1 MKFTRVG
8 ASVAMAAIAALT
20 LAACASNEPT
30 AAEPGTAVEGAGS
43 LTGTLAASGAS
54 SQGTAQTSWIAGFAA
69 VEPGVQINYAG
80 GGSGA
85 GRTDFTN
92 GTSAFIGSDRA
103 FKMEEIE
110 AGGFG
115 NCVDGTDLVEIPA
128 YISPIAVAFN
138 VEGVDTLNLDPAT
151 LAKIFKG
158 EITNWNAPEI
168 AALNSGVTFPDLA
181 ITPVHRSDTSGTTGN
196 FTSYLVEAAPDV
208 WTFEDSD
215 DWPIEGGEGAQET
228 PGVQQALT
236 SGNGTIGY
244 LDASA
249 AGDLSTAAIQTGSE
263 FVELSPEA
271 AAAVVDN
278 STLEEGR
285 AATDLSFELDRSA
298 EGVYPIVLVSYL
310 IGCAEYSD
318 PAVGANVKAY
328 FDYVIS
334 PEAQDAAAEN
344 AGSAPISD
352 DLRTKAQAAVD
363 AIK

>member
-1 MKFTRVG
+1 MHHSR
-8 ASVAMAAIAALT
+8 ALAALAL
-20 LAACASNEPT
+20 LATTVLATSGCALNEISVSKDPRSQHLS
-30 AAEPGTAVEGAGS
+30 GVLS
-43 LTGTLAASGAS
+43 ASGAS
-54 SQGTAQTSWIAGFAA
+54 SQGVAQTAWIAGFYPI
-69 VEPGVQINYAG
+69 EPDVRVNYAG

-85 GRTDFTN
+85 GRSDFQN

-103 FKMEEIE
+103 FDIDEIAE
-110 AGGFG
+110 GPFRTCA
-115 NCVDGTDLVEIPA
+115 DGSDLVEIPA

-215 DWPIEGGEGAQET
+215 DWPISGGEGAQET

-285 AATDLSFELDRSA
+285 AATDLAFELDRSA

-310 IGCAEYSD
+310 IGCAEYTD

-352 DLRTKAQAAVD
+352 DLRGEAQAAVD